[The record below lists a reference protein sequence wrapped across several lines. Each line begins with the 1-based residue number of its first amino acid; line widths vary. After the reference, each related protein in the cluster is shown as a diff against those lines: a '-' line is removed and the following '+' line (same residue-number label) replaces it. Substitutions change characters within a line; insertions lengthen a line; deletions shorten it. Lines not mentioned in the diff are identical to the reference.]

1 MIVPGDLATF
11 LIRQC
16 VCVCVRG
23 LRNDKAGG
31 RKHLFAIAGG
41 HMRDASYWRQ
51 QLPFRICELMEAA
64 TLFPHIFLDVSL

>member
-1 MIVPGDLATF
+1 MIMPGDLATF
-11 LIRQC
+11 IIRQC

-41 HMRDASYWRQ
+41 HMRDAS
-51 QLPFRICELMEAA
+51 
-64 TLFPHIFLDVSL
+64 